1 MKKISQQVN
10 VNFVAPSIKDIL
22 AITPLM
28 DSLDDAVKKEC
39 GASIFIPAECVK
51 RVYEVL
57 SECGFVTIEGTNYAD
72 YVKSMDKPDDDNDEK
87 LKVESRC

>member
-39 GASIFIPAECVK
+39 GASIFIPAEYVK

-72 YVKSMDKPDDDNDEK
+72 YVKSMDNPENSNVVQLDE
-87 LKVESRC
+87 EA